1 MFITTLVV
9 LLRAWLNHNNMED
22 LQFINDIVNQST
34 KEASYWSVVISS
46 TVFIIY
52 TIVIR
57 VFDYFKTKDKDKP
70 LLEMSKAIQE
80 VSNNVIKLNAILDKM
95 IQDNSKKDFIKC
107 KNTIELSFIGFYN
120 NVFKFCQEII
130 LHNNIEAN
138 KDSIKQSI
146 YRTVSTEYYKIYSIF
161 SAYEYD
167 KINVATRL
175 KEEWI
180 DAVTEEV
187 LQIIYNGQDAIDRIR
202 QINNKLSIDTEEYS
216 TYINN
221 KVFNH

>member
-9 LLRAWLNHNNMED
+9 LLWAWINHNTMED

-34 KEASYWSVVISS
+34 KEASYWSVIISS

-57 VFDYFKTKDKDKP
+57 VFDYFKIKDKDKP

-80 VSNNVIKLNAILDKM
+80 ISNNVIKLNTVLDKM

-130 LHNNIEAN
+130 LHNNIESN
-138 KDSIKQSI
+138 KDSVKQSI
-146 YRTVSTEYYKIYSIF
+146 YRTVSTEYYKVYSIF
-161 SAYEYD
+161 SVYEYD
-167 KINVATRL
+167 KVNVATRL
-175 KEEWI
+175 KEDWI
-180 DAVTEEV
+180 DDVTEEV

-202 QINNKLSIDTEEYS
+202 QINNKLSIYTEEYS

>member
-1 MFITTLVV
+1 MFITTLVI
-9 LLRAWLNHNNMED
+9 LLRAWLNHNTMED
-22 LQFINDIVNQST
+22 LQLINDIVSQST
-34 KEASYWSVVISS
+34 KEASYWSVIISS

-80 VSNNVIKLNAILDKM
+80 VSNNVIKLNTVLDKM

-107 KNTIELSFIGFYN
+107 KNTIELSFICFEN
-120 NVFKFCQEII
+120 NIFKFCREII

-161 SAYEYD
+161 SVYEYD

-180 DAVTEEV
+180 DAITEEV
-187 LQIIYNGQDAIDRIR
+187 LQIIYNGQDATDRIR

-216 TYINN
+216 IYINN

>member
-1 MFITTLVV
+1 MFIITLVV
-9 LLRAWLNHNNMED
+9 LLQAWINHNTMED

-167 KINVATRL
+167 KVNVATRL

-180 DAVTEEV
+180 DDVTEEV

>member
-9 LLRAWLNHNNMED
+9 FLRAWLNHNTMED

-80 VSNNVIKLNAILDKM
+80 VSNNVIKLNTVLDKM

-120 NVFKFCQEII
+120 NIFKFCQEII

-138 KDSIKQSI
+138 KDSVKQSI
-146 YRTVSTEYYKIYSIF
+146 YRTVSTEYYKVYSIF

-167 KINVATRL
+167 KVNVATRL

-187 LQIIYNGQDAIDRIR
+187 LQIIYNGQDATDRIR

>member
-9 LLRAWLNHNNMED
+9 LLRAWLNHNTMED
-22 LQFINDIVNQST
+22 LQLINDIVNQST

-80 VSNNVIKLNAILDKM
+80 VSNNVIKLNTILDKM

-167 KINVATRL
+167 KVNVATRL

-180 DAVTEEV
+180 DDVTEEV

>member
-9 LLRAWLNHNNMED
+9 LLRAWLNHNTMED

-34 KEASYWSVVISS
+34 KEASYWSVIISS

-80 VSNNVIKLNAILDKM
+80 VSNNVIKLNNILDKM

-167 KINVATRL
+167 KVNVATRL

-187 LQIIYNGQDAIDRIR
+187 LQIIYNGQDDIDRIR